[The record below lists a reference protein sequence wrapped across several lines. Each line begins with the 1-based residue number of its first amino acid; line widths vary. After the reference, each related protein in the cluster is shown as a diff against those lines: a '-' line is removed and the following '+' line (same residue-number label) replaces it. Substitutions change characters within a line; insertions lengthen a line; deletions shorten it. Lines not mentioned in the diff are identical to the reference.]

1 MADCVVDASAT
12 LAWCFWD
19 EPVDWV
25 EALFRRLASGGEAF
39 VPRHWAFEIAN
50 SFVIAMRRGRATR
63 QDLDRAFHA
72 LRALP
77 IYTDMTG
84 DTTVFTALVTL
95 AEKYRLSV
103 YDAAYMELAMRSR
116 LPLATLDSDL
126 RAAAVSAGIA
136 VLK

>member
-1 MADCVVDASAT
+1 MASFVVDASAT
-12 LAWCFWD
+12 LAWCFRD
-19 EPVDWV
+19 ETIGWV
-25 EALFRRLASGGEAF
+25 EALFDQLTSGSEIL
-39 VPRHWAFEIAN
+39 VPRHWAFEVAN
-50 SFVIAMRRGRATR
+50 SFVIAMRRGRLTNQGMEQNFAV
-63 QDLDRAFHA
+63 

-84 DTTVFTALVTL
+84 DSTVFTAMVGL

-103 YDAAYMELAMRSR
+103 YDAAYIELAMRSR
-116 LPLATLDSDL
+116 LPLATLDGDL

>member
-1 MADCVVDASAT
+1 MADFVVDASAT
-12 LAWCFWD
+12 LVWCFRD
-19 EPVDWV
+19 EPVDWI
-25 EALFRRLASGGEAF
+25 ETLFRSLISGREAI
-39 VPRHWAFEIAN
+39 VPRHWAFEVAN

-63 QDLDRAFHA
+63 LELERAFHA

-84 DTTVFTALVTL
+84 DATVFTAMVNL
-95 AEKYRLSV
+95 AEKHRLSV

-116 LPLATLDSDL
+116 LPLATLDDDL
-126 RAAAVSAGIA
+126 RAAAASAGIA

>member
-1 MADCVVDASAT
+1 MADFVVDASAAT
-12 LAWCFWD
+12 AWCFRD
-19 EPVDWV
+19 ESVGWV
-25 EALFRRLASGGEAF
+25 EALFGQLTPHSRVL
-39 VPRHWAFEIAN
+39 VPRHWSFEVAN
-50 SFVIAMRRGRATR
+50 SFLIAMRRGRLTKAELE
-63 QDLDRAFHA
+63 QNFGV

-84 DTTVFTALVTL
+84 DATVFTAMVNL
-95 AEKYRLSV
+95 AEKHRLSV

-116 LPLATLDSDL
+116 LPLATLDDDL